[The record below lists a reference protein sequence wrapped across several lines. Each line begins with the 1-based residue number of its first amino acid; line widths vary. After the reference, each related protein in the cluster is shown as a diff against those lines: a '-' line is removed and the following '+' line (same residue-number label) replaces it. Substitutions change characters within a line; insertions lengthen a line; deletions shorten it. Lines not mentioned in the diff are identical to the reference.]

1 MRHAFFSLLILAATY
16 AFGAQVRV
24 QSPALWASILTS
36 DQACTQGI
44 NRAQAIAEQTDG
56 TTYLWSIS
64 NGIIVDG
71 QGTSVIH
78 FTPIDGR
85 EAVLTV
91 RVDWR
96 GASVAVQV
104 TLPVFDPPTILR
116 QPKSATVLP
125 GTSVTL
131 TVDATN
137 DAFAYDWYEGAPG
150 DTSKVVL
157 PGAILFRTPP
167 LTKTT
172 SYWVRVTGRCG
183 ATASQA
189 AIVTVD
195 AGRRRAAGR

>member
-1 MRHAFFSLLILAATY
+1 MRNALFSLLILSATF
-16 AFGAQVRV
+16 AFGAQVHV
-24 QSPALWASILTS
+24 QSPALFAEILTS
-36 DQACTQGI
+36 GQACTQGI
-44 NRAQAIAEQTDG
+44 NRAQAVAEQTDG

-64 NGIIVDG
+64 NGVIVDG

-91 RVDWR
+91 RVEWR
-96 GASVAVQV
+96 GASIAVQA
-104 TLPVFDPPTILR
+104 TIPVFDPPTILR
-116 QPKSATVLP
+116 QPKSATVPP

-131 TVDATN
+131 TVEASN
-137 DAFAYDWYEGAPG
+137 DAFFYDWYEGLPG

-157 PGAILFRTPP
+157 PGAILFKTPP

-172 SYWVRVTGRCG
+172 SYWVRVSGRCG

-195 AGRRRAAGR
+195 GGRRRAARR